1 MAPRR
6 VVAFD
11 PRKLARRP
19 VVGEQ
24 VRTNLNRWH
33 PRSIATRQ
41 DDPRY
46 RDRRDD
52 PSGFDSPRSL
62 PQPMI
67 FTATPH
73 NELDPDDPHQ
83 NGAHTFD
90 QEEGD
95 VVVPE
100 PCWDQY
106 PSGPDGD
113 GNVKRRYYNPT
124 RQWGDQVSIDVPLSS
139 ALTLFPFDQL
149 IDFRLHMP
157 AVITLRLSAVCV
169 NGILAAPSA
178 KLFVTWTVDYGCGR
192 ATQTKPYH
200 QLVGPADGNPD
211 TDIVVQSPCHALR
224 VSGVLT
230 ANFGGGLPLGP
241 FTVHCTAACA
251 PQTSFPDMVS
261 A

>member
-6 VVAFD
+6 TN
-11 PRKLARRP
+11 LARFD
-19 VVGEQ
+19 
-24 VRTNLNRWH
+24 
-33 PRSIATRQ
+33 PRSIAERRF
-41 DDPRY
+41 DPRFH
-46 RDRRDD
+46 DRRDEGRAD
-52 PSGFDSPRSL
+52 RLPRSL
-62 PQPMI
+62 PEPFI
-67 FTATPH
+67 LRPTPH
-73 NELDPDDPHQ
+73 NELDPDNPHE

-95 VVVPE
+95 VVLPE

-106 PSGPDGD
+106 PDGPDGD
-113 GNVKRRYYNPT
+113 GNVRRHFYNPT
-124 RQWGDQVSIDVPLSS
+124 RQWGDQVSVDVP
-139 ALTLFPFDQL
+139 ANGTDTTYPFDQL

-169 NGILAAPSA
+169 NGVLAAPSA
-178 KLFVTWTVDYGCGR
+178 KLFVTWIVDYGCGR

-200 QLVGPADGNPD
+200 QLVGPADGSTD
-211 TDIVVQSPCHALR
+211 TDIVIVSPCHALR
-224 VSGVLT
+224 VSGSLT
-230 ANFGGGLPLGP
+230 ALLSGGLGLGP